1 MALQHYLLDIL
12 IFLGAAILVV
22 TLMRRVLKSPVLGY
36 LLAGLLIG
44 PYGFGFIHEVAET
57 QHIAEFGVVFLLFT
71 IGLELSWERLVSL
84 RRYVFGLGIAQVFLT
99 CAAIALILYWGF
111 DLDLDTAILIGTGL
125 SLSSTAVVVQ
135 ILNEKGDLAARYG
148 RVSFSIL
155 LLQDLAVILFLVLV
169 NFLSKEEGEFTTR
182 VILLTLGLSVVKGI
196 VALVAIGFLGR
207 VLLRPIYRLVAA
219 TKNPELFVAMTLLL
233 VLVTGYATDLVGL
246 SMEMGAFLAGL
257 LLAETEYRHQ
267 VEADI
272 QPFRGILLG
281 LFFMSVGMGIDIHLL
296 SNKFWLISGLVT
308 ALILGK
314 SFVLLLLCKAFKLWW
329 STSIRI
335 SLLLS
340 AGGEFAFVLFAPA
353 AASNLLPTD
362 MVHILYLIVAISMSL
377 TPFLSYIGKSLSKH
391 VDLPGSTTGST
402 TAREETQ
409 ELKSHVVIIG
419 FGRIGQI
426 IGRLLSDQMVPYVGI
441 DMSMTRVSEGRKQG
455 LPIFF
460 GDARRADIFYAIGI
474 ERAKAVVLTIDQPGT
489 VSRAVITLKRNFPN
503 IPIFVRARDI
513 DHAQK
518 LEKAGA
524 IVIVPE
530 MLEPSLQ
537 LGTAVLVSAGISKD
551 QVAKS
556 VEALRHKLWDRP
568 DLNQLAKISHETNS
582 TSHPELSSKN
592 HPLSDEKRPL

>member
-1 MALQHYLLDIL
+1 MALQHYLQDIL

-44 PYGFGFIHEVAET
+44 PYGLGFIQEVTET
-57 QHIAEFGVVFLLFT
+57 QRIAEFGVVFLLFT

-84 RRYVFGLGIAQVFLT
+84 RRYVFGLGTAQVFLT
-99 CAAIALILYWGF
+99 CVSIALILYWGF
-111 DLDLDTAILIGTGL
+111 HFELDTAILIGTGL

-135 ILNEKGDLAARYG
+135 ILNEKGDMAARYG
-148 RVSFSIL
+148 RASFSIL
-155 LLQDLAVILFLVLV
+155 LLQDLAVVLFLVLV

-182 VILLTLGLSVVKGI
+182 VILVTLGLSVVKGI

-207 VLLRPIYRLVAA
+207 VLLRPVYRLVAA

-233 VLVTGYATDLVGL
+233 VLVTGYATEQVGL

-281 LFFMSVGMGIDIHLL
+281 LFFMSVGMGIDLHLL

-314 SFVLLLLCKAFKLWW
+314 SLILLLLCKAFKLWW
-329 STSIRI
+329 STALRI

-353 AASNLLPTD
+353 AVSNLLSAN
-362 MVHILYLIVAISMSL
+362 MVHILYLVVAISMAL
-377 TPFLSYIGKSLSKH
+377 TPLLSFLGKFLSKY
-391 VDLPGSTTGST
+391 VDTSEPSTGST
-402 TAREETQ
+402 RAQEETR

-426 IGRLLSDQMVPYVGI
+426 IGKLLSEQLVPYVGI

-455 LPIFF
+455 LPVFF
-460 GDARRADIFYAIGI
+460 GDARRADIFHAVGI

-503 IPIFVRARDI
+503 IPIFVRARDV

-537 LGTAVLVSAGISKD
+537 LGTAILMNIGISKE
-551 QVAKS
+551 QISKS
-556 VEALRHKLWDRP
+556 VETLRHKLWDRP
-568 DLNQLAKISHETNS
+568 DLNQISKILQEGGTEER
-582 TSHPELSSKN
+582 TSA
-592 HPLSDEKRPL
+592 DEKKSL